1 MEYHWSDDF
10 DTYEEWV
17 KHEEK
22 KDDSQQEDKRALG
35 FG

>member
-22 KDDSQQEDKRALG
+22 DDSQQEDKRALG